1 MSKANTNFL
10 ERKIP
15 QGYQDKL
22 DDSLLD
28 FYCLVRGSQ
37 NVLINDEG
45 KVVKRKGYTLF
56 GQSGAVSQGVK
67 SSKTWKTS
75 SNSEITLRSIYDAL
89 QVMYNGQYRTI
100 LSGFKTNSK
109 FRYDFW
115 WDRTEG
121 KDKLLMVNGETTI
134 KSWSGGMTELASW
147 TSTTISKKYA
157 KQSSITDPFIF
168 DATNKTLTQSDT
180 DFITLGFTEG
190 AKISVTGS
198 ASNNG
203 IFTIKTVTASVIT
216 VVDTDVFVNETISNS
231 NCVVGIVGRESW
243 KSERFVASGVKQIK
257 IGANTY
263 TYTGGETTP
272 TLTLTADPSADCSAG
287 LFVYQAIQTATPS
300 GTDYPVGFPIDIIS
314 VNINQAYLGSS
325 LFRNVFLTKT
335 SSYTDVNYSATI
347 RKANEGG
354 TINLDSN
361 LVGIATS
368 KQITYITAGDSDVYT
383 VEFEAFSDG
392 VNAGEIIKVKKLETA
407 YGQGAETHEAFVKA
421 KNGIIYLS
429 KEPTIDFLGNIEQ
442 VQGQSA
448 KPISDPIKRFLN
460 IIDRTDAVGIYGQN
474 YIIFLFPNA
483 SCILMYDLNRG
494 FWQPPLNISAS
505 SICMYGGRILVHS
518 ASKDE
523 TYTLFSGLTDDG
535 NVISAKVL
543 TNAETLGT
551 RSERKTYD
559 EVFVEAF
566 VNQDTK
572 SLMGQIRLGY
582 KGATN
587 VQNIQLGYDDDPRFI
602 EEPASPSGIGT
613 SPFGSLPFGTLIP
626 SSQDDPELGNLR
638 LVHKIFG
645 TDIQEAFTQ
654 QAQFINEE
662 EDAYFELVCWGTNAK
677 LSTTTNI
684 DIKE

>member
-263 TYTGGETTP
+263 TYTGEKLP
-272 TLTLTADPSADCSAG
+272 QHLHLR
-287 LFVYQAIQTATPS
+287 QTHQQIVRQ
-300 GTDYPVGFPIDIIS
+300 DFLYIK
-314 VNINQAYLGSS
+314 Q
-325 LFRNVFLTKT
+325 FRRLHHQ
-335 SSYTDVNYSATI
+335 
-347 RKANEGG
+347 E
-354 TINLDSN
+354 
-361 LVGIATS
+361 
-368 KQITYITAGDSDVYT
+368 QIT
-383 VEFEAFSDG
+383 
-392 VNAGEIIKVKKLETA
+392 
-407 YGQGAETHEAFVKA
+407 Q
-421 KNGIIYLS
+421 
-429 KEPTIDFLGNIEQ
+429 
-442 VQGQSA
+442 
-448 KPISDPIKRFLN
+448 
-460 IIDRTDAVGIYGQN
+460 
-474 YIIFLFPNA
+474 
-483 SCILMYDLNRG
+483 
-494 FWQPPLNISAS
+494 
-505 SICMYGGRILVHS
+505 
-518 ASKDE
+518 
-523 TYTLFSGLTDDG
+523 
-535 NVISAKVL
+535 
-543 TNAETLGT
+543 
-551 RSERKTYD
+551 
-559 EVFVEAF
+559 
-566 VNQDTK
+566 
-572 SLMGQIRLGY
+572 
-582 KGATN
+582 
-587 VQNIQLGYDDDPRFI
+587 
-602 EEPASPSGIGT
+602 
-613 SPFGSLPFGTLIP
+613 
-626 SSQDDPELGNLR
+626 
-638 LVHKIFG
+638 
-645 TDIQEAFTQ
+645 
-654 QAQFINEE
+654 
-662 EDAYFELVCWGTNAK
+662 
-677 LSTTTNI
+677 
-684 DIKE
+684 